1 MEGYLEALQMQEE
14 SQKPQRLPLLLYPF
28 SSAQPW
34 GGAHFHHCVRKDG
47 IPGAFS
53 GPASLPAGVA
63 KVALVPAQ
71 VLVTFQD
78 VAIHFSE
85 EEWAL
90 LDPDQRALYIDV
102 MVENNINWA
111 SLGGYLFPKMALI
124 SRPKGNNNIY
134 VQDSKDMES
143 ISEEAWS
150 RDCLSPTSLCDKRM
164 FGEAEDLLLPSEHP
178 GTQEKSLGRVEQK
191 DEASGGLLIGEREE
205 VWTNS
210 GRTYRWKSF
219 LVPRETKPPR
229 EKLHR
234 CPVCWKCYSTRPI
247 LARHQRTHTGE
258 RPYQCSECERRFSQR
273 VDLKNHQRIHTGEK
287 PYVCPECGKSFK
299 HHSSLTAHE
308 KIHTGNKSYACLE
321 CRSSFS
327 NRSSFS
333 KHQMTHLAEK
343 AGPPPGVGKV
353 SGSGGTLQDIRE
365 YI

>member
-1 MEGYLEALQMQEE
+1 MASLTLSE
-14 SQKPQRLPLLLYPF
+14 
-28 SSAQPW
+28 
-34 GGAHFHHCVRKDG
+34 
-47 IPGAFS
+47 
-53 GPASLPAGVA
+53 PAPLPAGVA
-63 KVALVPAQ
+63 TVALVPAQ

-102 MVENNINWA
+102 MVENNFNWA
-111 SLGGYLFPKMALI
+111 SLGGCFFPKLTLT
-124 SRPKGNNNIY
+124 SRPKGTNNLC
-134 VQDSKDMES
+134 VPDSKEMER
-143 ISEEAWS
+143 ISGGGMASETKQKPLQPEDYSFEANKTLMRRSQYNVSFSKEAWS
-150 RDCLSPTSLCDKRM
+150 QDCLSSSSLCDRIM
-164 FGEAEDLLLPSEHP
+164 FGEAEGPLLRSEHP
-178 GTQEKSLGRVEQK
+178 ETREESLRRLEQK
-191 DEASGGLLIGEREE
+191 GEASGGLLIDEREE

-247 LARHQRTHTGE
+247 LARHQRVHTGE
-258 RPYQCSECERRFSQR
+258 RPYQCSECGRSFGQR
-273 VDLKNHQRIHTGEK
+273 IDLKNHQRIHTGEK
-287 PYVCPECGKSFK
+287 PYVCSECGKSFK

-308 KIHTGNKSYACLE
+308 KIHTGNKSYSCLE

-343 AGPPPGVGKV
+343 AEPSLGAAKV
-353 SGSGGTLQDIRE
+353 SGTGGTLQDIRE
-365 YI
+365 ST